1 MILGLKQMTVNSAK
15 NRDESRT
22 LVVIML
28 MKSLVNTVGPHLKAN
43 LCHSLTKLT
52 KTGIK
57 HKVRLSTT
65 PPKLPTFILISVY
78 CTQIPSRN
86 CSLEPKS

>member
-15 NRDESRT
+15 NRDVSRT
-22 LVVIML
+22 LVGIML
-28 MKSLVNTVGPHLKAN
+28 MKSLVNTVGPHQRAK

-57 HKVRLSTT
+57 HKVRLSHYSTKS
-65 PPKLPTFILISVY
+65 PYVY
-78 CTQIPSRN
+78 YYHKYP
-86 CSLEPKS
+86 LEIVLWNLSKSE